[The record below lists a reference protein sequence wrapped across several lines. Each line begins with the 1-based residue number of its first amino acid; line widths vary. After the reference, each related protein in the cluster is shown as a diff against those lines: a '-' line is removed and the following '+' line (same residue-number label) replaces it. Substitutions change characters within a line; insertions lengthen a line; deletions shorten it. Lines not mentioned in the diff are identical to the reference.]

1 MPTADAPVDENRIA
15 SAPVIAVC
23 DSQVEPKRMLFLS
36 RLCSWRRERVCV
48 EQVLAAPACYFAVL
62 AAGKKL
68 MRRLLI
74 LLVSWEKEKGHSF
87 VVPSYG
93 RQFRSRIGQQRPLL
107 LSYKVSRSYRIIWP
121 RALAYC
127 KNFIVTAE
135 RCRVPA
141 LSSLYLVVP
150 LGRSVRFALQAI
162 RVGVIAMEI
171 KIQIAPAKHK

>member
-1 MPTADAPVDENRIA
+1 
-15 SAPVIAVC
+15 
-23 DSQVEPKRMLFLS
+23 MLFLG
-36 RLCSWRRERVCV
+36 RLCSRWREHVCV

-74 LLVSWEKEKGHSF
+74 LLVSWEKEECHSF

-93 RQFRSRIGQQRPLL
+93 RQFRRRIGQQRPLL
-107 LSYKVSRSYRIIWP
+107 LSHEVSRSYRIIRP

-127 KNFIVTAE
+127 ENFIVTAE
-135 RCRVPA
+135 RCRVSA
-141 LSSLYLVVP
+141 LSSLHLVIP
-150 LGRSVRFALQAI
+150 LGRPVRFALQAL

-171 KIQIAPAKHK
+171 KIQIAPAKHE